1 MVKERFFCTVLTAEA
16 VKPVG
21 NIKMYDI
28 YEGKPVLIAQMCRKT
43 N

>member
-1 MVKERFFCTVLTAEA
+1 MEKRFFCTVLTAEA

-21 NIKMYDI
+21 NIKMHDI
-28 YEGKPVLIAQMCRKT
+28 YGGKPVLIAQMCPKT